1 MVVVPLDVLSRS
13 TSSSLYKQMVD
24 KNYILRCLLPEVLKE
39 ELLKMAPSSQDKT
52 DGSQY
57 IRLDL
62 YKGDTP
68 VLANITV
75 RRLHEMDRR
84 SFKVRLPTLKISVSI
99 PECISLSV
107 CLHVQCEN
115 MYVCMHG
122 MVWYGMVWYGM

>member
-39 ELLKMAPSSQDKT
+39 ELLKMPPSSQDKT
-52 DGSQY
+52 DGGHY

-84 SFKVRLPTLKISVSI
+84 SFKVRSTHLDKS
-99 PECISLSV
+99 
-107 CLHVQCEN
+107 Q
-115 MYVCMHG
+115 
-122 MVWYGMVWYGM
+122 